1 MIVDV
6 IIAVVAGFATK
17 SVWVFLALV
26 SLAAILIRIQPDL
39 PLSSGLL
46 KPGLMAIGIST
57 FVLIRVGWVL
67 LTLCFW
73 VIGIAA
79 LSSLLGGNCDC
90 DV

>member
-6 IIAVVAGFATK
+6 IIAVVASFATT

-26 SLAAILIRIQPDL
+26 TLAAISIRIQPDL

-57 FVLIRVGWVL
+57 VVLIRVGWVL

-79 LSSLLGGNCDC
+79 LSSLLGGDCDC